1 MGNQMVSSAGMLFLY
16 LAGEVTDGS
25 VTCIYK
31 TDSYSHPLDFYEQV
45 SALREEVSDE
55 AELELFCVLGV
66 PEKVDAIEAFVE
78 ESMKER
84 TLEIWKEQKMGEM
97 EEKTVKNHAIP
108 DWVEAEFERLIQEYI
123 FQEDKML
130 FSRKCRME
138 MEGYDMYC
146 LWGGMNSE
154 DDGHLWLEETAA
166 MWTEAE
172 KPFLFGKQMMIQTFE
187 LSDLTGRKV
196 IGAIHGFA
204 EEGWYLLIEGGMKL
218 YLNREIPYLRELI
231 GVRDIGLFTV
241 SEIDRITS
249 NPVYA
254 YGRAYQP
261 QELCEEWHK
270 AFLFTAA
277 LAEQVWEEAS
287 FVPVY
292 ERFLAFLEENI
303 SEVWE
308 AKALLEKKMYWSVM
322 IGHIDEIRGYL
333 KGEEEVAVS
342 KDFLLLLNSRYAYLP
357 YLYELMN
364 SMGIKMEE
372 VVANCGP
379 QVFSTEKLRQII
391 ELGENGDSFQKGVQW
406 EAAAEYFISHIKGLK
421 VSGRRINVG
430 VQEID
435 LSIVNTSLDSN
446 LWEMGAYLLTECKN
460 WADKVGIQVIRGLSY
475 SSNMKGNKTTLLFAA
490 NGVTRDGKREILR
503 AAVNQQFILC
513 FTKQEL
519 LKVKSGEECYELLI
533 DKWRELKACA
543 EREMMV

>member
-1 MGNQMVSSAGMLFLY
+1 
-16 LAGEVTDGS
+16 
-25 VTCIYK
+25 
-31 TDSYSHPLDFYEQV
+31 
-45 SALREEVSDE
+45 
-55 AELELFCVLGV
+55 
-66 PEKVDAIEAFVE
+66 
-78 ESMKER
+78 
-84 TLEIWKEQKMGEM
+84 
-97 EEKTVKNHAIP
+97 
-108 DWVEAEFERLIQEYI
+108 
-123 FQEDKML
+123 
-130 FSRKCRME
+130 
-138 MEGYDMYC
+138 
-146 LWGGMNSE
+146 
-154 DDGHLWLEETAA
+154 
-166 MWTEAE
+166 
-172 KPFLFGKQMMIQTFE
+172 
-187 LSDLTGRKV
+187 
-196 IGAIHGFA
+196 
-204 EEGWYLLIEGGMKL
+204 
-218 YLNREIPYLRELI
+218 
-231 GVRDIGLFTV
+231 
-241 SEIDRITS
+241 
-249 NPVYA
+249 
-254 YGRAYQP
+254 
-261 QELCEEWHK
+261 
-270 AFLFTAA
+270 
-277 LAEQVWEEAS
+277 
-287 FVPVY
+287 
-292 ERFLAFLEENI
+292 
-303 SEVWE
+303 
-308 AKALLEKKMYWSVM
+308 M

-372 VVANCGP
+372 VVANCGL
-379 QVFSTEKLRQII
+379 QVFSPEKLRQII